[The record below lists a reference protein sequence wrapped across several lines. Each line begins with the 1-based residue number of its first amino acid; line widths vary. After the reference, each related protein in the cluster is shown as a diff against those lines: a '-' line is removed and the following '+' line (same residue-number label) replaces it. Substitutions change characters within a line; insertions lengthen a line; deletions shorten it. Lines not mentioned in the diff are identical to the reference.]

1 MYVCTQAHMCACRNV
16 CMSPV
21 CMHACMYVHMYACN
35 VYVFRMHVYSMY
47 ACIMHVCPHTHIHT
61 YIYIYAYTY
70 KMNVHICIYICMYLH
85 IYICLYIHIYICLY
99 HKRMRLGLVFPTR
112 PGGPGLSR
120 AKHSRVRSIG
130 QFGTRCMQMQET
142 LNPKPPKP

>member
-16 CMSPV
+16 SMSPV

-47 ACIMHVCPHTHIHT
+47 ACIMHVCPHTHIHI

-70 KMNVHICIYICMYLH
+70 KMNVHICIYLYVSAYIYMSLYTY
-85 IYICLYIHIYICLY
+85 IYIYVYIINACALD
-99 HKRMRLGLVFPTR
+99 LFFPPGRAVQASHEPSTR
-112 PGGPGLSR
+112 ACGASGSSEQDACKCR
-120 AKHSRVRSIG
+120 
-130 QFGTRCMQMQET
+130 
-142 LNPKPPKP
+142 KP